1 MRGLLGHL
9 FQTYP
14 QLLLKSIREK
24 HRRLGDSLFNGFYH
38 LWQLLMEVVTLQ
50 DDRHIFCIIDA
61 IDECPRESQSM
72 LYRQIQEIFRQS
84 SSQIR
89 LSVLLLSRP
98 YPEIRHQLG
107 NFLDLDLASY
117 PQLGQAIQKYIH
129 HAIQKL
135 SEAKNY
141 PSSTKEELINILEL
155 QAEGTFLWVGFAY
168 QDLQTLSSW
177 NAVKHLKRL
186 PKGLDSLYTNL
197 FESLLKSSEEDMNSY
212 QRILGFIAAA
222 KRPMT
227 LLELSE
233 ACQLDTE
240 EDEKTRVQFM
250 RERIGDLQ
258 FFAVISRTHLCE
270 AATEQVTLLHQTAR
284 EFIYN
289 RLDARYGKNEQKLHA
304 DLSYRCL
311 DEIIWHLP
319 ESSKSAQSSGH
330 LLEYACDYWPYHAR
344 MAQKEFTLQSS
355 HVKFFTA
362 NSSVLQAWWG
372 YIGASEAEIQSQY
385 SAGSADVP
393 PLTIAAVY
401 GLWTIID
408 DLFAMQQYESPL
420 FRAVYADGYTDYIFL
435 SLPNEWC
442 SPIKSPLTDAI
453 YSDSFETFSCLLK
466 LGLPLTK
473 LTLEH
478 LENLEDN
485 AGFIDL
491 IVSER
496 KEELMQNKYLH
507 VSIVTAFNA
516 KALQVFL
523 AEPRLE
529 LSDIVVKWA
538 FTNPRMTSQILD
550 MFVDRFGLNEVFSTA
565 NFEFAIFLGLL
576 EGVASFFQLGRRIIS
591 VTNAHIR
598 AAIDSCRSEGEKA
611 TLLVMHRGDLCINE
625 DTLLYALGCL
635 FTDVK
640 FWNAVFAIE
649 SSKIQLTER
658 VILEGLGVP
667 DPDTEEAWMLNLL
680 LDTRRPEL
688 QINEDLIK
696 AVIRNEK
703 ACLHGIKLLFS
714 HRGSDVGIAQ
724 EILAVAAAEV
734 DVDTFLAIW
743 DSSGK
748 VNFDTKVI
756 VATTKN
762 MNHGSD
768 IMELAISHAQIPFQ
782 IDESIIRATFV
793 EKNCKLMALI
803 VKKRG
808 VVGLFKLYDCMRS
821 QIPEEIITLPGEK
834 FSKVMKSLFKA
845 QADVV
850 EKYPLGGTPNDA
862 RLMEICQM
870 MLDWNYSEEEEEQEE
885 EEKEAGGEE
894 EDV

>member
-1 MRGLLGHL
+1 
-9 FQTYP
+9 
-14 QLLLKSIREK
+14 
-24 HRRLGDSLFNGFYH
+24 
-38 LWQLLMEVVTLQ
+38 MEVVTLQ

-141 PSSTKEELINILEL
+141 PSSIKEELINILEL

-212 QRILGFIAAA
+212 QRILGFIATA

-240 EDEKTRVQFM
+240 EDEETRVQFM

-289 RLDARYGKNEQKLHA
+289 RLDARYGKNEKKLHA

-330 LLEYACDYWPYHAR
+330 LLKYACDYWPYHAR

-372 YIGASEAEIQSQY
+372 YIGASEAEIQIQY

-420 FRAVYADGYTDYIFL
+420 FRAVYADGYTEDIL
-435 SLPNEWC
+435 QSLGSIGSFHERR
-442 SPIKSPLTDAI
+442 SPIKSPLVDAI
-453 YSDSFETFSCLLK
+453 HSGSFETFSCLLK

-473 LTLEH
+473 LTLEN
-478 LENLEDN
+478 LKSLEDD
-485 AGFIDL
+485 AEFLDL

-496 KEELMQNKYLH
+496 KEELSRRENLH
-507 VSIVTAFNA
+507 VSIVMAFNA

-565 NFEFAIFLGLL
+565 NFEFAIDLGLL

-591 VTNAHIR
+591 VTNAHIET
-598 AAIDSCRSEGEKA
+598 AIHSCESAGEKA
-611 TLLVMHRGDLCINE
+611 TLLVMHRGDLCVNE
-625 DTLLYALGCL
+625 DTLLSALRSSVN
-635 FTDVK
+635 DIK
-640 FWNAVFAIE
+640 FWDAVFAIE

-658 VILEGLGVP
+658 VILEGLTIRGP
-667 DPDTEEAWMLNLL
+667 SLEEAWMLKLL
-680 LDTRRPEL
+680 LDNRRPEL
-688 QINEDLIK
+688 QIHEELIK
-696 AVIRNEK
+696 AVIRNKE

-714 HRGSDVGIAQ
+714 HPGTDVRIAQ
-724 EILAVAAAEV
+724 NILAVAAAEV
-734 DVDTFLAIW
+734 NINIFLAIW
-743 DSSGK
+743 ETSGK
-748 VNFDTKVI
+748 VDFETKVI
-756 VATTKN
+756 VGATKN
-762 MNHGSD
+762 INHGLQ
-768 IMELAISHAQIPFQ
+768 IMELAMSHVQMSFQ
-782 IDESIIRATFV
+782 IDESIIQAAFI
-793 EKNCKLMALI
+793 EKSCKLMAFLI
-803 VKKRG
+803 RKEGTASLSKLCEYKTAR
-808 VVGLFKLYDCMRS
+808 VVEEGRS
-821 QIPEEIITLPGEK
+821 FPQEK
-834 FSKVMKSLFKA
+834 FLKA
-845 QADVV
+845 LTQWITVRCDAMV
-850 EKYPLGGTPNDA
+850 KYRLDESNDETI
-862 RLMEICQM
+862 METCQM
-870 MLDWNYSEEEEEQEE
+870 ILGWNHSEEEDGGQEE
-885 EEKEAGGEE
+885 EEKEGGDEE